1 MVQFVHNIAEKVPA
15 LVNAPVT
22 YSKLQLT
29 IFWHYS
35 KVELVPPTPAEIPGA
50 IKDWKKIINSA
61 HTGSF
66 KQLTVKEAQN
76 GLVVTEVWMCGFTLA
91 RS

>member
-1 MVQFVHNIAEKVPA
+1 
-15 LVNAPVT
+15 VT

-29 IFWHYS
+29 TFWHYA
-35 KVELVPPTPAEIPGA
+35 KVELVPPTPAEIPA
-50 IKDWKKIINSA
+50 
-61 HTGSF
+61 
-66 KQLTVKEAQN
+66 EAQN